1 MPLGIDPYNVLKD
14 FLTGRKDK
22 KELGSLTGKFY
33 RAKTSSAEIEGLLTK
48 VSDTSKTTLLVFETK
63 NGISTVPLDSVEV
76 LEEMTPKVL
85 LDELVAIS
93 RAREGAR
100 GTHLSWIV
108 GAARPVRDA
117 ARNWFD
123 DEAMHLEHQIKL
135 LVELFPRLA
144 KQGATTRLEQIR
156 RDFDSA
162 VQMLDEV
169 LVLVEGKKVSR
180 VRQIYHPNQLS
191 QPLEAHREP
200 DIVAA
205 FVGMFSAANE
215 LDDLIKEVDGIVD
228 RVSDQIIVSRI
239 VQEEASKES
248 KVDLRRD
255 S

>member
-1 MPLGIDPYNVLKD
+1 MLKD
-14 FLTGRKDK
+14 FLTGRRDK
-22 KELGSLTGKFY
+22 KELGSLIGKFY
-33 RAKTSSAEIEGLLTK
+33 RAKTSSAKVEGLLTK

-63 NGISTVPLDSVEV
+63 SGISTVPLENIEI
-76 LEEMTPKVL
+76 LEEMSPKAL
-85 LDELVAIS
+85 LDELVEIS
-93 RAREGAR
+93 RTRDNVR
-100 GTHLSWIV
+100 GTHLSWIIE
-108 GAARPVRDA
+108 AAKPVRDA
-117 ARNWFD
+117 ARKWFD

-144 KQGATTRLEQIR
+144 KQGATMKLEQIR
-156 RDFDSA
+156 GDFDSA

-180 VRQIYHPNQLS
+180 VKQIYHPSQFS

-215 LDDLIKEVDGIVD
+215 LDDLIKEVDGMVD
-228 RVSDQIIVSRI
+228 RISDQITVSRI
-239 VQEEASKES
+239 VQEEAMNGSRA
-248 KVDLRRD
+248 DLGRD